1 MVHLIYGR
9 NMLSKDQRLDIVNSR
24 INILEG
30 YIYNLELAILE
41 EESKSQPIQLVIDE
55 LNTQKSDFALALEAL
70 SEKLS
75 ILLAE

>member
-1 MVHLIYGR
+1 
-9 NMLSKDQRLDIVNSR
+9 MLSKDQRLDIVNSR